1 MADTNGAIGATED
14 IVEKYD
20 VLPKMIQY
28 LDRHLI
34 FPLLEDR
41 DDTIENKQLKAEL
54 LKGTNMFDYLGKL
67 DAEIKG
73 QSQPAKEFAAKRED
87 VIKKRDTLEE
97 QTEKLRGLLEDEAVV
112 SNFRSDKVANLKY
125 LETEHGVTADM
136 VNALYDF
143 GNFQYSCG
151 EYQQAADVL
160 YQFRVL
166 VSGRQLGILDHL
178 LTAGIV
184 NGQRQGSIR
193 NMGQAR
199 F

>member
-1 MADTNGAIGATED
+1 MADTNGANGATTED

-125 LETEHGVTADM
+125 LETEHGVQPEM

-166 VSGRQLGILDHL
+166 VCGSNTSRN
-178 LTAGIV
+178 V
-184 NGQRQGSIR
+184 WQRQG
-193 NMGQAR
+193 
-199 F
+199 

>member
-1 MADTNGAIGATED
+1 MADTNDANGAIED
-14 IVEKYD
+14 VVEKYD
-20 VLPKMIQY
+20 VLPKMIQH

-41 DDTIENKQLKAEL
+41 DDTTENKQLKAEL

-67 DAEIKG
+67 DADIKG
-73 QSQPAKEFAAKRED
+73 LSQPSKEFAAKRED
-87 VIKKRDTLEE
+87 VIKKRDGLEE

-136 VNALYDF
+136 VDALYVY
-143 GNFQYSCG
+143 GNFLYSCG
-151 EYQQAADVL
+151 EYQASADVL

-166 VSGRQLGILDHL
+166 VSLPYSL
-178 LTAGIV
+178 LP
-184 NGQRQGSIR
+184 RHR
-193 NMGQAR
+193 H
-199 F
+199 

>member
-1 MADTNGAIGATED
+1 MADTNGANSASED
-14 IVEKYD
+14 IIEKYD
-20 VLPKMIQY
+20 VLPNMIQY

-41 DDTIENKQLKAEL
+41 DDTLDNTKLKAEL

-73 QSQPAKEFAAKRED
+73 QSQPAKEFAQKRED
-87 VIKKRDTLEE
+87 VIKKKDSFEE

-125 LETEHGVTADM
+125 LETDHGVTAEM
-136 VNALYDF
+136 VNQLYEF

-151 EYQQAADVL
+151 EYVQAADLL

-166 VSGRQLGILDHL
+166 VSQVFHGK
-178 LTAGIV
+178 
-184 NGQRQGSIR
+184 
-193 NMGQAR
+193 
-199 F
+199 